1 MKHWRKWM
9 AAATLSAAV
18 AAGGCA
24 SQRDAVLVAHRG
36 ESAEF
41 PENTLV
47 AFGEGWRRGAYAVE
61 LDVHRTKD
69 GVWLCMHD
77 DNFKRTGGKEVK
89 VSELTFDE
97 TQSIDVGRW
106 KGPQF
111 IGIHAPA
118 LAEALDAMPDDS
130 GRIYL
135 EIKDKNKNFAA
146 DLKKLV
152 KQYDIKQNQLIIIT
166 FYDTELAAFNRE
178 YPGFRNNLLVSGKN
192 LLADPAKYLKLVREI
207 GATGISVGIGK
218 DLTPELVKLFHD
230 QKLEFHV
237 WTIDDVEVAKHVQS
251 CGVDSITSNRPSFL
265 RDHAFTKKAAAPSE
279 VAP

>member
-1 MKHWRKWM
+1 MKDWSKWM
-9 AAATLSAAV
+9 AAVTLSAAV
-18 AAGGCA
+18 ATGGCA
-24 SQRDAVLVAHRG
+24 SKRDAVLVAHRG

-61 LDVHRTKD
+61 LDVRKTKD
-69 GVWLCMHD
+69 GVWLCIHD
-77 DNFKRTGGKEVK
+77 NSFKRTGGKDVT
-89 VSELTFDE
+89 VAELTFAE
-97 TQSIDVGRW
+97 TQVIDVGRW
-106 KGPQF
+106 KNPQF
-111 IGIHAPA
+111 IGVRAPS
-118 LAEALDAMPDDS
+118 LAEALDALPDDY
-130 GRIYL
+130 GKIYL
-135 EIKDKNKNFAA
+135 EIKDANKNFAA

-166 FYDTELAAFNRE
+166 FYDAELAAFNRE

-192 LLADPAKYLKLVREI
+192 FLADPAKYLKLVKEI

-218 DLTPELVKLFHD
+218 DLTPELVKPFHD

-237 WTIDDVEVAKHVQS
+237 WTIDDVEVAKHVQA

-265 RDHAFTKKAAAPSE
+265 RKNAFAK
-279 VAP
+279 